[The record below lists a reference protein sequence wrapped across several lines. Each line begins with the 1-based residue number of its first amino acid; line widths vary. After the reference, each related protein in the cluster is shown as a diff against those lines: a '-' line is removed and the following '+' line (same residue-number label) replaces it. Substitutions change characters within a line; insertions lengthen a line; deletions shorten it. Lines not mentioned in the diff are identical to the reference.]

1 MHPLGEIIEIIY
13 PRQGCPNLQKSRKPA
28 FAAKTILQGEAFIL
42 PISKAVV
49 YIDCKEGKLPE
60 NRQDKRQGERMSAL
74 LAVSRLIDWL
84 SRIVGK
90 FSEYMVLFCCLIS
103 AGNAIVRYAFNYSS
117 NGWLEI
123 QWYLFAFVVML
134 GASHALRNNEHVR
147 VDLIYGAVSE
157 KARIWIDIVGL
168 TFLLLPAC
176 IYLAWLCWPFFALSY
191 QQGEIS
197 GNAGGLIRWPVKL
210 ILVAGFALLSLQGV
224 SELIK
229 RIAALTGRISID
241 TTYEKPL
248 Q

>member
-1 MHPLGEIIEIIY
+1 
-13 PRQGCPNLQKSRKPA
+13 
-28 FAAKTILQGEAFIL
+28 
-42 PISKAVV
+42 
-49 YIDCKEGKLPE
+49 
-60 NRQDKRQGERMSAL
+60 MSVL
-74 LAVSRLIDWL
+74 LAASRLID
-84 SRIVGK
+84 SISQFMGK
-90 FSEYMVLFCCLIS
+90 ISEYMVLFCCLIS

-147 VDLIYGAVSE
+147 VDLIYGSVSDRA
-157 KARIWIDIVGL
+157 KIWIDIVGL
-168 TFLLLPAC
+168 ILFLLPAC
-176 IYLAWLCWPFFALSY
+176 VFLAWICWPFFALSY

-224 SELIK
+224 SELTK
-229 RIAALTGRISID
+229 RIAAVTGHISID
-241 TTYEKPL
+241 TKYEKPP

>member
-1 MHPLGEIIEIIY
+1 
-13 PRQGCPNLQKSRKPA
+13 
-28 FAAKTILQGEAFIL
+28 
-42 PISKAVV
+42 
-49 YIDCKEGKLPE
+49 
-60 NRQDKRQGERMSAL
+60 MSVL
-74 LAVSRLIDWL
+74 LAASRLID
-84 SRIVGK
+84 SISQFMGK
-90 FSEYMVLFCCLIS
+90 ISEYMVLFCCLIS

-147 VDLIYGAVSE
+147 VDLIYGSVSDRA
-157 KARIWIDIVGL
+157 KIWIDIVGL
-168 TFLLLPAC
+168 ILFLLPAC
-176 IYLAWLCWPFFALSY
+176 VFLAWICWPFFALSY

-229 RIAALTGRISID
+229 RIAAVTGHISID
-241 TTYEKPL
+241 TKYEKPL

>member
-1 MHPLGEIIEIIY
+1 M
-13 PRQGCPNLQKSRKPA
+13 SR
-28 FAAKTILQGEAFIL
+28 
-42 PISKAVV
+42 
-49 YIDCKEGKLPE
+49 
-60 NRQDKRQGERMSAL
+60 L
-74 LAVSRLIDWL
+74 LAASRLIDSV
-84 SRIVGK
+84 SRIMGEL
-90 FSEYMVLFCCLIS
+90 SEYMILFCCLIS
-103 AGNAIVRYAFNYSS
+103 AGNAIVRYTFNYSS

-157 KARIWIDIVGL
+157 KAKIWIDIVGL
-168 TFLLLPAC
+168 ILFLIPVCVFLT
-176 IYLAWLCWPFFALSY
+176 WLCWPFFALSY
-191 QQGEIS
+191 RQGEIS

-229 RIAALTGRISID
+229 RIAALTGQISID
-241 TTYEKPL
+241 TKYEKPL